1 MAITTGVS
9 LEHVRTLVSDDIINL
24 TISSDGTVNRVRRSG
39 NVAGVGVFKGPPG
52 DEGLSGDPGDPGDR
66 GNPGATGVSSPQVA
80 AATNT
85 QVLAG
90 TSNSVAITAKNLASY
105 LVVRAGTKFL
115 NVDDPPATRLV
126 TFPSGSFSDAPK
138 VLVTAQSTT
147 PGHNVTAVTVTN
159 VTATSF
165 DLAASTAWSNGTWT
179 ISWIAIGVFNA

>member
-1 MAITTGVS
+1 MALITGIS
-9 LEHVRTLVSDDIINL
+9 LENVQSLVADDIINL
-24 TISSDGTVNRVRRSG
+24 AISSDGTVNRVRRSG
-39 NVAGVGVFKGPPG
+39 NVAGVGVFKGLPG
-52 DEGLSGDPGDPGDR
+52 DKGLSGDPGDPGDR
-66 GNPGATGVSSPQVA
+66 GNPGTTGISSPQVA
-80 AATNT
+80 AATNA

-115 NVDDPPATRLV
+115 NLDDPPSTRRI
-126 TFPSGSFSDAPK
+126 TFPSGSFSAEPK
-138 VLVTAQSTT
+138 ILVTAQSTT

-165 DLAASTAWSNGTWT
+165 DLAASTAWTNGTWT